1 MIVRLPKGDQER
13 PLCLM
18 KVILNMTNM
27 KVSARN
33 VRRVV
38 KLTRRSSKL
47 LGLGV
52 TTARDGTTTN
62 VLVSMLNLQKTITGA
77 VLFARSKQHI
87 KSSLAAH
94 PHTHSTF
101 ICIITFFL
109 YALYIAI
116 THRLSLTHVVILPFF
131 HLKITA

>member
-1 MIVRLPKGDQER
+1 
-13 PLCLM
+13 M
-18 KVILNMTNM
+18 KVILNMTKM

-33 VRRVV
+33 VRRVM
-38 KLTRRSSKL
+38 KMTMRSSKL

-52 TTARDGTTTN
+52 TTAGDGTTTN

-87 KSSLAAH
+87 KSSLAAN

-109 YALYIAI
+109 
-116 THRLSLTHVVILPFF
+116 
-131 HLKITA
+131 